1 MPALILS
8 AGQLNL
14 AEFLKDGQLREIER
28 KHLLER
34 LIHIL
39 EHLHSKQLVCVDLKP
54 HNLVLF
60 GSLLDVK
67 LIDLECI
74 RKVGEQL
81 PFKLTPY
88 YAAPELAAAALET
101 MRLGQLPS
109 LEYHRVA
116 GGAMGEGNKWGP
128 NLAKLALL

>member
-74 RKVGEQL
+74 RK
-81 PFKLTPY
+81 
-88 YAAPELAAAALET
+88 
-101 MRLGQLPS
+101 
-109 LEYHRVA
+109 A
-116 GGAMGEGNKWGP
+116 GVLRGKGLHP
-128 NLAKLALL
+128 N